1 METPSSTTRRVTRS
15 QTMAAAAAASGTTN
29 LLLSRKTEEAE
40 KTGAKLKQQQDRY
53 ALIDI
58 TNDSPIVGLAMGS
71 LRTPSSAMS
80 KKKTA
85 RTPGSGEALLR
96 GQVKTLL
103 QKVEEEAEL
112 FHNRHLFSSPINLA
126 APTPANTPQI
136 PNLSSLDE
144 IVVVPQVV
152 MSEEKKKQEE
162 RVIEAEDVVITRS
175 LLLDFSEKSPES
187 TEGDDDAASVWSIEV
202 NASSNR
208 DKDECEDECY
218 DCVECEE
225 DEEDDGYG
233 DKNDDEL
240 DELCEELSK
249 VRVDESNGGLRF
261 TGKHIRFVYDDGDEI
276 KREEQVFGCDG
287 FSGVLRLK
295 GLPTPKG
302 KHIWFPDESEGK

>member
-15 QTMAAAAAASGTTN
+15 QTMAAAAAATSGTTN
-29 LLLSRKTEEAE
+29 LLLSRKTEEPE
-40 KTGAKLKQQQDRY
+40 KAGAKLKQQQDRY

-71 LRTPSSAMS
+71 LRTPSSAIS

-112 FHNRHLFSSPINLA
+112 FHSRHLFSSPINLA
-126 APTPANTPQI
+126 APTPANTPQL
-136 PNLSSLDE
+136 PNLDE
-144 IVVVPQVV
+144 IVVVPQMAV
-152 MSEEKKKQEE
+152 MSEEKKEEE

-187 TEGDDDAASVWSIEV
+187 TEGDYDAASVWSIEA

-208 DKDECEDECY
+208 DKDEFEDECY
-218 DCVECEE
+218 ECVECEE
-225 DEEDDGYG
+225 EEDDGYG
-233 DKNDDEL
+233 EKNDDEL

-249 VRVDESNGGLRF
+249 VRMDEYDGGLRF
-261 TGKHIRFVYDDGDEI
+261 SGKHIRFVYDDGDEI
-276 KREEQVFGCDG
+276 KREEQVFGCDE